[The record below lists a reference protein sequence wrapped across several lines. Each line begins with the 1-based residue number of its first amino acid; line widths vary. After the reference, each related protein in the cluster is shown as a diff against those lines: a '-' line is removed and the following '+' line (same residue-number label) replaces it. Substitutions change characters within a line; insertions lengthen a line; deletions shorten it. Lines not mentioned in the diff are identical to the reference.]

1 MANLIANRFNSSKH
15 PLVSHPPRNNSPP
28 YNQENPPP
36 PSPSFPPNGIP
47 ANIYLYKVNNR
58 NSRKRCE
65 TCSTLAIKTL
75 ERRQRTLPIVD
86 FEQVN
91 VS

>member
-1 MANLIANRFNSSKH
+1 MANLIANLFNSSKH
-15 PLVSHPPRNNSPP
+15 PLMSHPPRNNSPP
-28 YNQENPPP
+28 CNQENPR
-36 PSPSFPPNGIP
+36 SPSFPPNGIP

-58 NSRKRCE
+58 SSRKRCE